1 MRRIIAVRAI
11 PARKFVGA
19 AGVVL
24 LHVGVIAALL
34 NALYRPAPP
43 IESSPEHIVWFRLAP
58 KPLPVEKAIVPPKQR
73 PRVLSTP
80 FHYPDYSKINLPP
93 TTGETDLGALHGF
106 LFDCAPEN
114 LNNLTAEQRAQ
125 CATASAGRKPDD
137 SVDYADHTDRSKN
150 AIRWARGLMRK
161 QQPLLLPCMPPLNP
175 IATVICLTKGASQ
188 GFDLDSQPSY
198 GDKQE
203 DLHVPNNGD
212 PPGPPPG

>member
-1 MRRIIAVRAI
+1 VSVF
-11 PARKFVGA
+11 PARKFAGA
-19 AGVVL
+19 AGVIL
-24 LHVGVIAALL
+24 LHAGVIAALL
-34 NALYRPAPP
+34 IAFHHPLPP
-43 IESSPEHIVWFRLAP
+43 TESSREHIVWFRLAP
-58 KPLPVEKAIVPPKQR
+58 KPLPVEKASVPPKQR
-73 PRVLSTP
+73 ARVISTP

-93 TTGETDLGALHGF
+93 TKGETDLGALHGF
-106 LFDCAPEN
+106 LFDCALEN
-114 LNNLTAEQRAQ
+114 LSNLTAEQRAQ

-150 AIRWARGLMRK
+150 AVRWARGLMRK
-161 QQPLLLPCMPPLNP
+161 QQPTLLPCMPPLNP
-175 IATVICLTKGASQ
+175 IVTVICLTKGASQ

>member
-1 MRRIIAVRAI
+1 VRVF

-34 NALYRPAPP
+34 NAFHHPMPP
-43 IESSPEHIVWFRLAP
+43 IASSREHIVWFTFAP
-58 KPLPVEKAIVPPKQR
+58 KRLPSKKAETSSK
-73 PRVLSTP
+73 PRERTISTP
-80 FHYPDYSKINLPP
+80 FRYPDYSKINLPP
-93 TTGETDLGALHGF
+93 TQGETDLGALHGF

-114 LNNLTAEQRAQ
+114 LINLTSGQRAE
-125 CATASAGRKPDD
+125 CMTANAGRKPDD
-137 SVDYADHTDRSKN
+137 SVDYADHTNRSKN
-150 AIRWARGLMRK
+150 AVRWARGLMRK

-175 IATVICLTKGASQ
+175 IVTVICLTKGASQ

-198 GDKQE
+198 GDKPE